1 MGAVVLIDS
10 ISKSEVCLYEKNV
23 KIRCTSGFSA
33 RQCRD
38 RYIEGVKVTGSAETL
53 GVKQTEKHIYRF
65 KARTS

>member
-38 RYIEGVKVTGSAETL
+38 RYIEGVKGNRLSRDTRCEADREAHLQV
-53 GVKQTEKHIYRF
+53 
-65 KARTS
+65 